1 MNINYS
7 KGSNPYGLTSY
18 VLSPEK
24 QEQAQAEP
32 ILATNMVGL
41 NAEELAEEFRF
52 VHDYNPR
59 VKKTMVHYSV
69 SLSPQE
75 HKSPEE
81 ISAISNAVLERT
93 GHQNCQY
100 FVVEHHDRQARH
112 QVQHWHIVTS
122 AVDMGARWVNDAF
135 IKIRLKHLER
145 ELEEAFD
152 LEQTKVRAKPD
163 RYNLTTGEYRLKERT
178 GGELTKE
185 KLWRSLQQHTA
196 DQPSMLMLVT
206 RLKAEDISVRL
217 YARDGQIDGISYG
230 LDGMAFPGYK
240 LGAAYSFKGLQRHL
254 GVDHAPEQDELL
266 RRVNLLT
273 AQQCRQLLRQ
283 SQDHGPVLPQA
294 QESSMGQL
302 DLARYILPIAM
313 QIFALNHQAGATQEV
328 TPGGWR
334 LSGKRYA
341 SDYNLMSHEF
351 SLKSL
356 GARPLKI
363 DGQLEADSIRITAAS
378 GIQERDLLAFQD
390 MQRIL
395 AAVAP
400 IHLHETM
407 RLRAGQTALTP

>member
-7 KGSNPYGLTSY
+7 KGSDPYGLVQY
-18 VLSPEK
+18 VLLPAK
-24 QEQAQAEP
+24 QESEQDTP

-52 VHDYNPR
+52 AHDYNPR
-59 VKKTMVHYSV
+59 VRKTMTHYSV
-69 SLSPQE
+69 SLLPGE
-75 HKSPEE
+75 HKSGEE
-81 ISAISNAVLERT
+81 IGVISKAVLAKT
-93 GHQNCQY
+93 GHQDCQY
-100 FVVEHHDRQARH
+100 FVVEHHDRKDHH

-122 AVDMGARWVNDAF
+122 SVDMRGKWVDDAF
-135 IKIRLKHLER
+135 IKLRLQHIER
-145 ELEEAFD
+145 ELTETFG
-152 LEQTKVRAKPD
+152 LQPKPERLKRD
-163 RYNLTTGEYRLKERT
+163 RLNLTTGEYRLKERT
-178 GGELTKE
+178 GRELTKE
-185 KLWRSLQQHTA
+185 KLWRSLQEYTA

-230 LDGMAFPGYK
+230 LDGMAFPGYR

-283 SQDHGPVLPQA
+283 SQDHGPALPQA

-351 SLKSL
+351 SLNSL

-407 RLRAGQTALTP
+407 RLGAGQTALTP

>member
-7 KGSNPYGLTSY
+7 KGANPYGLTSY

-75 HKSPEE
+75 RKSPEE

-122 AVDMGARWVNDAF
+122 AVDLGARWVDDAF

-145 ELEEAFD
+145 ELEETFG

-185 KLWRSLQQHTA
+185 KLWRSLQDHTA

-206 RLKAEDISVRL
+206 RLKAADISVRL

-230 LDGMAFPGYK
+230 LEGIAFPGYK

-273 AQQCRQLLRQ
+273 AQQCRQLVKQ
-283 SQDHGPVLPQA
+283 SKDRDSALIPQA
-294 QESSMGQL
+294 EKNSTVQL
-302 DLARYILPIAM
+302 ELAQGMLAIAF
-313 QIFALNHQAGATQEV
+313 QVFAINHQAGRTQETAAGV
-328 TPGGWR
+328 WR
-334 LSGKRYA
+334 LSGKRYISNYDSA
-341 SDYNLMSHEF
+341 AHEF
-351 SLKSL
+351 SLTSL
-356 GARPLKI
+356 DDGGLKI
-363 DGQLEADSIRITAAS
+363 LGQVEGEALNVTAAQH
-378 GIQERDLLAFQD
+378 IQEHDLTAFGEMRRIVD
-390 MQRIL
+390 MISAQSSVQEL
-395 AAVAP
+395 
-400 IHLHETM
+400 
-407 RLRAGQTALTP
+407 